1 MDPITT
7 ITDAGSFALLAYVVV
22 AFLRRVVPR
31 MDRMIESQERLR
43 RQMLALS
50 LLVVERQGVDPK
62 RAADVIAAAA
72 NNGKEGS
79 P

>member
-1 MDPITT
+1 MDTIPT